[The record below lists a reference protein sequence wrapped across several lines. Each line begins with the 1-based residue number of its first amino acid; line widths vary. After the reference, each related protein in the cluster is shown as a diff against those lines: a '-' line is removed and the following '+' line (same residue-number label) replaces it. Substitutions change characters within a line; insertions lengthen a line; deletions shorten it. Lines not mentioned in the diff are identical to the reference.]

1 MSDSPKTTHLP
12 RIVDVVRIVERFTPI
27 VEERRRGPTEP
38 LRIALP
44 VVWRDTLH
52 KSLSRIAKLRRHPV
66 VYDVD
71 DDVLDH
77 RAHRSDRSRSDNCNG
92 NFGHIASSRRSK
104 RRPNSQVPSYRI
116 RKPSHGTCSSKAS
129 STSVVINYAPCWR
142 TMSHSGIAKLGL
154 NSYNI

>member
-1 MSDSPKTTHLP
+1 MLTTQLSWLSHPNSADDSPKTTHLR

-38 LRIALP
+38 LQLALL
-44 VVWRDTLH
+44 VARRDTLH

-71 DDVLDH
+71 DDVLDR

-92 NFGHIASSRRSK
+92 NFGHIASSQRSE
-104 RRPNSQVPSYRI
+104 RRPNSQVPSFNGG
-116 RKPSHGTCSSKAS
+116 KPSHSARLSKAS
-129 STSVVINYAPCWR
+129 STSQSTSR
-142 TMSHSGIAKLGL
+142 
-154 NSYNI
+154 